1 MHLKLQIQK
10 SILCPPQSTRLP
22 TNPPHGLS
30 KEDENLPLT
39 HAQDVNLGMNESM
52 VCLHCVTH
60 DVSCLY
66 RQTGGS
72 LEVGLL
78 SYLPSRHSAGWFVD

>member
-22 TNPPHGLS
+22 INLPHGLS
-30 KEDENLPLT
+30 KDEKCPLT
-39 HAQDVNLGMNESM
+39 HAQDVNLGMNEST

-66 RQTGGS
+66 RPTGGS
-72 LEVGLL
+72 LDVGVL
-78 SYLPSRHSAGWFVD
+78 SYLPSRHSAGWFVE